1 MSLRVVFMGTPEFAV
16 ASLRRILDN
25 GFDVPLVVTIP
36 DRTRG
41 RGLRLQK
48 SAVKQFA
55 ELRGLDVATPES
67 LDDPAFLDRV
77 RSMHPDVICV
87 VAFRILPQVLF
98 EIPSR
103 GSFNLHASLLPKYR
117 GAAPIQRAIMAG
129 ESWTGVTTF
138 FLRSRVDTGSVVLQR
153 RVPIGPDTTGG
164 ELHDTLMEIG
174 ADVVVDTLRLIERG
188 EVVARQQSDAEA
200 TAAPKIHRT
209 DRRLVWN
216 RSAEDLR
223 NWIRG
228 LSPSPGAFTELDGR
242 VIKIVRARAA
252 SPPRNLAPGEI
263 HVDGTRLI
271 VGAADG
277 ALEILEL
284 QAEGGRP
291 MTADAFLRGNPIKDG
306 TTFSLE

>member
-1 MSLRVVFMGTPEFAV
+1 MGTPEFAV